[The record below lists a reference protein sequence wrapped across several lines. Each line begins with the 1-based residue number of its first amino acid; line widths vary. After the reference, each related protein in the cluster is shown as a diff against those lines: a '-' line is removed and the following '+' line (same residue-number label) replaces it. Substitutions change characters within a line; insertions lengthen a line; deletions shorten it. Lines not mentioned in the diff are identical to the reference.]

1 MWFALEKVNRGVVA
15 DIPRFFGVFSW
26 KRHKAHGELTED
38 STILLPTRNSE
49 EPNMIMNTNAVGCP
63 IYFLHASHWQE
74 SA

>member
-49 EPNMIMNTNAVGCP
+49 EPYCLNTSGLYQPFA
-63 IYFLHASHWQE
+63 QT
-74 SA
+74 